1 MQPIVIISDSLGD
14 SAAAIA
20 EAAEA
25 QFELHDIVVERLPNA
40 TTVDQIK
47 TFLMSVQAK
56 YPEAAPI
63 AFFTFVNPDLSVQ
76 TKQLLNEMSIAYVDV
91 LGPAINA
98 IASVSGQM
106 PLSQPGLLHKTTS
119 EYYRRIDAMEFAVDH
134 DDGRNTQDLAKAD
147 IVIIGSSR
155 TSKTPLAIYLATQGY
170 KVANVPL
177 APGTE
182 PPKEL
187 FDVEKGRLYGLTSKA
202 ELLASIRYRRLGNAR
217 EVAGSYASLD
227 YVQEDLDEARALM
240 RKLGCI
246 VVRTDNRAVEETA
259 AEILRYYVVSQAADE
274 VSVTEISQE
283 GSKNP

>member
-1 MQPIVIISDSLGD
+1 MQPLVILSDSLGD

-25 QFELHDIVVERLPNA
+25 QFSLHNIVVERLPNA
-40 TTVDQIK
+40 TAIEQIK
-47 TFLMSVQAK
+47 SFMEAVCGR
-56 YPEAAPI
+56 YPEASPI
-63 AFFTFVNPDLSVQ
+63 TFFTFANPDLSIQ
-76 TKQLLNEMSIAYVDV
+76 TKELLNEMDIAYVDV

-106 PLSQPGLLHKTTS
+106 PLSQPGLIHKTTS
-119 EYYRRIDAMEFAVDH
+119 EYFKRLEAMEFAVVH
-134 DDGRNTQDLAKAD
+134 DDGRNTQDLPQAD

-155 TSKTPLAIYLATQGY
+155 TSKTPLSVFLATHGY

-187 FDVEKGRLYGLTSKA
+187 FEVERGRLFGLTSKP
-202 ELLASIRYRRLGNAR
+202 ELLATIRHRRLGNALG
-217 EVAGSYASLD
+217 VAGDYAD
-227 YVQEDLDEARALM
+227 IGYVQDDLEEARVLM

-259 AEILRYYVVSQAADE
+259 AEILRYYTLSHPAA
-274 VSVTEISQE
+274 TT
-283 GSKNP
+283 